1 MAKACREI
9 DILQNKEGT
18 KEGFPRQLRLLKP
31 AEFKRVFDEPCC
43 LGSQY
48 LTLLA
53 RKNELGH
60 PRLGLAISKKHIKT
74 AVGRNRI
81 KRRIRENFRLHQ
93 QAIGDLDIVVLGRV
107 GIARIGNAE
116 LHQILEQQWLR
127 LAKKCE
133 NSSSC

>member
-1 MAKACREI
+1 MQGSQNPSDTKA
-9 DILQNKEGT
+9 
-18 KEGFPRQLRLLKP
+18 FPRQLRLLKP
-31 AEFKRVFDEPCC
+31 AEFKRVFDESCRV
-43 LGSQY
+43 GNQY
-48 LTLLA
+48 LTLLS

-60 PRLGLAISKKHIKT
+60 PRLGLAISKKHVKT

-93 QAIGDLDIVVLGRV
+93 QAIGSLDIVILSRV
-107 GIARIGNAE
+107 GIARIENAE
-116 LHQILEQQWLR
+116 LHLTLEQQWQR